1 VINLAKGFRLIITGI
16 IINAALAIIKI
27 STGIIGHSYALIA
40 DGIESTV
47 DIFSS
52 LVVYSGI
59 KIGSLPP
66 DKNHPYGHGKAESL
80 SAMVV
85 SIFLL
90 GAAVYIIIHSIH
102 EIVTPHLTPA
112 PYTLF
117 VLIGVIITKE
127 FLYRS
132 VFKEGDKVDST
143 AMKTDAWHHRSDAL
157 TSLAAGIGI
166 TISLIAGPG
175 YESADDWGALLAS
188 GVIIYNGI
196 RMFMNAISE
205 IMDESAPAELEN
217 KIKETI
223 MSVKGVLSINQIKIR
238 KGGISYLV
246 DANITVDGEIS
257 IYKGHDIATEVETK
271 LFNSD
276 LSISNVMVHV
286 EPKGVK

>member
-1 VINLAKGFRLIITGI
+1 MINLAKGFRLIITGI